1 MHENSMTLLMNM
13 GVQMGGGLKNIS
25 IVWGLLVTEASFN
38 KNTTYQGRGIGIR
51 DVRKEYKD
59 ASKNSKTEI

>member
-38 KNTTYQGRGIGIR
+38 KNTTYQGRGIE
-51 DVRKEYKD
+51 K
-59 ASKNSKTEI
+59 